1 MPDFDDFDKLGNLDD
16 LGDLEHI
23 SFDDPQPTAPRAP
36 AAPAAFAPAPLAS
49 APAAPASGL
58 GAVIQDLM
66 ARRNFQ
72 QVVQIASTQ
81 QDAIARDPAV
91 AAMVQSARAKL
102 EQDAFIQNFLEGAR
116 RALAAGQ
123 VDQARQLYEKARSLD
138 PHHPDLI
145 AFARQASAPQA
156 APAAPPQPQYQP
168 APQPPQPA
176 APAQNDMLS
185 FDEPLSFDRPAAPA
199 PAPSAPAYGFA
210 PPPAEKELSF
220 SDLSFDEDF
229 GRPGPA
235 TPGTGAS
242 FGSPAPPTFG
252 AEPSFAPA
260 SPAPSFGTEA
270 SFGDTPAFEGF
281 ENAFP
286 NPEPPAGP
294 SVYTTG
300 FADDGSTDGG
310 NRIRELLNEGQG
322 LFERGEYQN
331 AIDVWSRIFLI
342 DIENQEA
349 SRRIEE
355 ARGKKAERE
364 RQAEELF
371 HRAADQIDKGA
382 LDDARATL
390 NEVLNLQP
398 GHPTAREY
406 LEQLKA
412 GKVPSIRR
420 DDPAAID
427 LLDDGGFGDLQKA
440 AGVKEVGHTLE
451 AAVAR
456 DRVVVVKKT
465 DRRLIAAA
473 VAGAIVV
480 IGSIYFLYSR
490 WDKLFPNAEDA
501 TATSQASKPMSLD
514 RAKKIFEQGLIEN
527 AIQVLEKV
535 PPEDPSYKEAQT
547 LITQWKAMV
556 KSGTPED
563 AGPSPEVAARRQRMI
578 EAAREMH
585 KGRQFLKAR
594 KLLERAAKI
603 QPLDGAELTLKA
615 ECDERL
621 AGLSAEIALFTEGGY
636 EQVLPQLWRL
646 HDANPQDLDVT
657 NLMVDSYYNLAI
669 ADLQKGFPEAALLKL
684 KEATT
689 LQPSNDELLRI
700 KLFAESYAKRSP
712 DLLYR
717 IYVKY
722 LPTRS

>member
-23 SFDDPQPTAPRAP
+23 SFDDPQPTAPRA
-36 AAPAAFAPAPLAS
+36 APAS
-49 APAAPASGL
+49 GAPASGL

-156 APAAPPQPQYQP
+156 APAPPPQPVYQP
-168 APQPPQPA
+168 APPPQPA
-176 APAQNDMLS
+176 APAQNDLLS
-185 FDEPLSFDRPAAPA
+185 FDEPLSFDRPAPSA

-235 TPGTGAS
+235 TPGPATPGTGAS
-242 FGSPAPPTFG
+242 FGSPAPPSFG

-270 SFGDTPAFEGF
+270 SFGGAPAFEGF
-281 ENAFP
+281 ESAFP
-286 NPEPPAGP
+286 NPEPAAGP

-300 FADDGSTDGG
+300 FSEDGSTDGG
-310 NRIRELLNEGQG
+310 NRIRELLNEGQA

-382 LDDARATL
+382 LDDARTTL
-390 NEVLNLQP
+390 TEVLTLQP
-398 GHPTAREY
+398 GHPSARDY

-412 GKVPSIRR
+412 GKVPTIRR

-456 DRVVVVKKT
+456 DRVVVVKKA

-480 IGSIYFLYSR
+480 FGSIYFLYSR
-490 WDKLFPNAEDA
+490 WDKLFPNADDSAAA
-501 TATSQASKPMSLD
+501 TQPQKTMALD

-535 PPEDPSYKEAQT
+535 PPEDPGYKEAQT

-563 AGPSPEVAARRQRMI
+563 AGPSPEVAARRLRMI

-585 KGRQFLKAR
+585 KARQYLKAR
-594 KLLERAAKI
+594 KLLERAGKI

-615 ECDERL
+615 ECDTRL

-684 KEATT
+684 KEAAA